1 MELYDSLKS
10 IENER
15 TRFDECFKKFNE
27 IIILGTNCNL
37 NALDN
42 KLKEVII
49 NAVNK
54 NINLLNEELI
64 FIRNYFNFDKNQNN
78 FDIEALRNN
87 IVEEVKIIQKNKE
100 DC

>member
-1 MELYDSLKS
+1 MYDSLKG
-10 IENER
+10 IENEK
-15 TRFDECFKKFNE
+15 TRFDECLKKFKE
-27 IIILGTNCNL
+27 LIIIGTNCNL
-37 NALDN
+37 SALDN